1 MIGEGVVAK
10 VTALIGSEN
19 LEFYFIK
26 SRRRGCPNLEEAR
39 FAGIIQIEFL

>member
-1 MIGEGVVAK
+1 MIREGVVAE

-19 LEFYFIK
+19 LKFYFIK
-26 SRRRGCPNLEEAR
+26 SRRRGCPDFEEAR